1 LLKFKLNL
9 NYTLTLKVRP
19 SSNLKDIGTQ
29 IDNTIKFDVNLS
41 LTVTPLEVQ
50 RFNLIN
56 NFWLIILI
64 VIDIAIVLV
73 LVLSLMLILIL
84 ILIPITGNQVEV

>member
-50 RFNLIN
+50 LDKQFLVN
-56 NFWLIILI
+56 NTNSNRHSYSTSTSTKSNANTNTNTNTNNW
-64 VIDIAIVLV
+64 
-73 LVLSLMLILIL
+73 
-84 ILIPITGNQVEV
+84 